1 MSLNKVQ
8 NSRMVCL
15 NIVFDYF
22 TTVILSG
29 PLNVTITVPGGPGG
43 PVNPVSPLKKKGKMK
58 QLQIFVC
65 LFQITTATL
74 LTLWFFFCL
83 YNCLLIPLT
92 FLLACILSP
101 SKKRYRKHKTT
112 ITASPRW
119 ETSECAYCLLSKN
132 LELAQRV
139 SLITFYL

>member
-74 LTLWFFFCL
+74 LTL
-83 YNCLLIPLT
+83 
-92 FLLACILSP
+92 
-101 SKKRYRKHKTT
+101 
-112 ITASPRW
+112 
-119 ETSECAYCLLSKN
+119 
-132 LELAQRV
+132 
-139 SLITFYL
+139 